1 MSKNYSEELVSIV
14 REHLDDKGWTY
25 RFEDDNGVFRFGLNI
40 SGNLR
45 SIQYLIDIRDTDYSV
60 YAISPL
66 SADKDNEDQLHR
78 MSEAV
83 NRINYGL
90 RDGNFELDLN
100 DGEIRYKSYVNCED
114 STLSQAMVRRSIGVP
129 AAMFTRY
136 SKVIIGIIF
145 SDGDPKTL
153 VDQCEGRGF
162 APSSD
167 DSDDRPLDRE
177 ALLRR
182 LRSLQGASDDDD
194 DDDDK

>member
-1 MSKNYSEELVSIV
+1 MSRNYSEEIASAV

-45 SIQYLIDIRDTDYSV
+45 SIQYLIDIRDTDYNV
-60 YAISPL
+60 YAVSPL
-66 SADKDNEDQLHR
+66 SADKDNEDQLRR

-114 STLSQAMVRRSIGVP
+114 SSLSEAMVRRSIGVP

-136 SKVIIGIIF
+136 SKAIIGIIF
-145 SDGDPKTL
+145 SDGDPKDL
-153 VDQCEGRGF
+153 VDQCEGGGF
-162 APSSD
+162 APSSG
-167 DSDDRPLDRE
+167 DSGDRPLDRE

-194 DDDDK
+194 DK